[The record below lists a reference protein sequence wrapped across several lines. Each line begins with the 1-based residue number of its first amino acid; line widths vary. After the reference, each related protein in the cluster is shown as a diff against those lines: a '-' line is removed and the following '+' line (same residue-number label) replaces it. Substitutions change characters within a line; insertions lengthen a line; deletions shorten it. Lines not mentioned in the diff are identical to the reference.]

1 MQEALSFLKGTGAS
15 KDNLEGPDSLSS
27 IDRPATKAE
36 DALGAKHLVRRWA
49 VDSEGESGMGVRT
62 NQPVLCLTRIF
73 AKESGPRRWFGN
85 CFHIG

>member
-1 MQEALSFLKGTGAS
+1 MQEALSSLRGTGAS

-36 DALGAKHLVRRWA
+36 DALRAKHLVRRWA

-62 NQPVLCLTRIF
+62 N
-73 AKESGPRRWFGN
+73 
-85 CFHIG
+85 